1 MDKQQAEAAAE
12 AIMAK
17 SKDAQSRRDAQLSDL
32 PKPNQKLLRI
42 GLGLVGFG
50 AGLSIG
56 TASGHG
62 VLFAGIGF
70 VLGFGIAFMIGRRQV

>member
-1 MDKQQAEAAAE
+1 MTKR
-12 AIMAK
+12 
-17 SKDAQSRRDAQLSDL
+17 KDDQSRRQAQAADL
-32 PKPNQKLLRI
+32 PKPNYKLQRI

-62 VLFAGIGF
+62 VLFGCVGF
-70 VLGFGIAFMIGRRQV
+70 ALGFGIALMISRRQI